1 MNIITLRCQ
10 TMNTQLV
17 DGLAQ
22 IIQSLSEEEKAL
34 LDKKLKKPDWRE
46 TLARIDKLR
55 NDINARSAEKPLDPS
70 VDQIIHQMREER
82 DQQILSACFPDLVPD
97 ESTGKG

>member
-1 MNIITLRCQ
+1 
-10 TMNTQLV
+10 MNTQLV

-22 IIQSLSEEEKAL
+22 IIQSLSEEERTL
-34 LDKKLKKPDWRE
+34 LDEKLKKPDWRE

-55 NDINARSAEKPLDPS
+55 NDINARSPGKPLDVS
-70 VDQIIHQMREER
+70 VDEIIHEMREER
-82 DQQILSACFPDLVPD
+82 DQQILSACFPDLFPD